1 MNYDKTFVIMWFQS
15 YNTKCTTI
23 KLMLHECTCM
33 LLGAFKVMIHNVL
46 QSNLY
51 YVMRW
56 FQSYDTKCTIIKL
69 MLLGCFKVMIKMYYN
84 KTYVLGGF
92 KVMVPNAVQ
101 YNRCYVVLCYVINM
115 WF

>member
-1 MNYDKTFVIMWFQS
+1 
-15 YNTKCTTI
+15 
-23 KLMLHECTCM
+23 M
-33 LLGAFKVMIHNVL
+33 LLGGFKVMIQNVL

-92 KVMVPNAVQ
+92 KVMVPNEVQ
-101 YNRCYVVLCYVINM
+101 YNRCYVVLCY
-115 WF
+115 